1 MDPAAS
7 SNPVARVTTSG
18 QGGSSGMPSPPA
30 QAPDEIRALNRLAFE
45 EVGRFISGIGGFQRG
60 PAERA
65 FRAVGW
71 GAKPTE
77 RIYTKVTNAVYAGLR
92 GATAAVG
99 SAADRALGRRPIDQ
113 GRRLSANPA
122 GSFAIAVLDGLIGD
136 ALEEQQ
142 SALAEPMSVRVDG
155 RVVEPEPDALAQA
168 FPQATPRL
176 VVFVHGLMGTELGW
190 KWFGGP
196 AKESYGD
203 RLVED
208 LAVTPVFIRYNTG
221 RHISQNGR
229 SLCELLEQVVGA
241 WPVDVEQIALV
252 GHSMGGLVSRSAAY
266 CGVEDGAEWVRRV
279 RHVVSLG
286 TPHMGAP
293 MAQAVH
299 YATAGLCALPETRP
313 LGDFL
318 RRRSGGIRDLHQ
330 GSLVDEDWRDCD
342 PDALRVAACR
352 EVPLL
357 DGATHHFVAA
367 TVTRSAKHPL
377 GRLVG
382 DWLVL
387 EPSASG
393 RSRSRRIPFR
403 VEDGMH
409 LGATNHI
416 ALLNHPA
423 VYERLRQWLAKPP
436 ALAALPAAT

>member
-1 MDPAAS
+1 
-7 SNPVARVTTSG
+7 
-18 QGGSSGMPSPPA
+18 MPPPD
-30 QAPDEIRALNRLAFE
+30 QAPDELRALNRLAFDE
-45 EVGRFISGIGGFQRG
+45 LGRFVGGIGGFQRG

-77 RIYTKVTNAVYAGLR
+77 FVYTKVTNGVYAGLR
-92 GATAAVG
+92 GATAALG
-99 SAADRALGRRPIDQ
+99 KGADRALGRRPV
-113 GRRLSANPA
+113 GEARRLSANPV

-142 SALAEPMSVRVDG
+142 SALAEPMAVRVDG
-155 RVVEPEPDALAQA
+155 RVVAPDSEALAAA

-190 KWFGGP
+190 RWFGGP
-196 AKESYGD
+196 NKESYGD
-203 RLVED
+203 RLARD
-208 LAVTPVFIRYNTG
+208 LGATPVFIRYNTG

-229 SLCELLEQVVGA
+229 SLCELMEQLVAG
-241 WPVDVEQIALV
+241 WPVPVDQIALI
-252 GHSMGGLVSRSAAY
+252 GHSMGGLVSRSAAHR
-266 CGVEDGAEWVRRV
+266 GVEDSADWVRRV

-293 MAQAVH
+293 LAQAVH

-318 RRRSGGIRDLHQ
+318 RRRSGGIRDLRQ
-330 GSLVDEDWRDCD
+330 GSLVDDDWRDCD
-342 PDALRVAACR
+342 PDALRAAACR

-357 DGATHHFVAA
+357 EGATHHFVAA
-367 TVTRSAKHPL
+367 TVTRSPRHPL
-377 GRLVG
+377 GRLIG

-403 VEDGMH
+403 VEDGMQ
-409 LGATNHI
+409 LGSTNHI

-423 VYERLRQWLAKPP
+423 VYERLRGWLAKP
-436 ALAALPAAT
+436 AGHALPAPAAT